1 MSETESEPATGEHAV
16 KRTGGE
22 RECRRCGRKQALVG
36 KYDIFLCRQC
46 FREVAPKMGFKKY
59 R

>member
-1 MSETESEPATGEHAV
+1 MSESELDTGEHAE

-22 RECRRCGRKQALVG
+22 RECRRCGREQGLVG